1 MVDFMDRDDQEMV
14 IWMEEVLQ
22 KAAKYHL
29 HIQFHGTF
37 KPTGLSRTYPN
48 ELTKEAVLNLEV
60 SKWGPE
66 VDPEHNLM
74 VPYTRMLAGSMDYH
88 AGGFRSIS
96 RDKFDP
102 SKTAEPFVLGT
113 RCHHLA
119 MPIVYESYLQMI
131 CDYPQAYK
139 NQLGFELLSQL
150 PATWDQVK
158 VLNTQI
164 GDYLTIARK
173 KDNDWYVGTMN
184 DWTPRALEINLDFL
198 PKGKF
203 LADIYED
210 VNTSDLNPNLLSK
223 RTIEVTNESI
233 ITANLATGG
242 GQAIW
247 IRSKQQ

>member
-14 IWMEEVLQ
+14 NWMEEVLQ
-22 KAAKYHL
+22 KAAKHHL

-37 KPTGLSRTYPN
+37 KPTGLSRMYPN

-88 AGGFRSIS
+88 AGGFRSVA

-102 SKTAEPFVLGT
+102 SKTVEPFVLGT
-113 RCHHLA
+113 RCHHLS

-139 NQLGFELLSQL
+139 NQLGFELLCQM
-150 PATWDQVK
+150 PTTWDDIK

-164 GDYLTIARK
+164 GDYLTIVRRK
-173 KDNDWYVGTMN
+173 KDDWYVGTMN
-184 DWTPRALEINLDFL
+184 DWTPRTLDIALDFL
-198 PKGKF
+198 LAGIF

-210 VNTSDLNPNLLSK
+210 AKDADVEPNHLTK

-233 ITANLATGG
+233 IRANLATGG

-247 IRSKQQ
+247 IRSQP